1 MTEMKSIKA
10 KHSQRGAALIIVV
23 AGLLAILAMAGLA
36 LDGGHLFL
44 NKTRLQNM
52 VDSAAL
58 AGAKS
63 LQQNAGNTSA
73 ATAAARNMFRQN
85 LNAPGHAEIDESFDE
100 QELKVEF
107 SETVRVFNPGAEGPY
122 IRVTAADVSMSA
134 WLIRV
139 LGFED
144 KAVTATAVAGPS
156 VAITQKNCNVIPVMV
171 CGDPLLDPK
180 TADSFWGYQKG
191 TAEVLKSNSS
201 QGGSWEGVSG
211 PGNFHLLDAG
221 SGAKAVQLG
230 LAGNYAD
237 CLSASEMVDTQPG
250 NEVGPVAFGIN
261 TRFGIYQGGQ
271 ISRDRFPPDV
281 ITTGQSVKLSSRIDP
296 ELGRER
302 VTVNGQV
309 VTADNFGLLY
319 SYEDYKADV
328 NAESFTNLPVDQGGD
343 AQFDRR
349 KVVVPVGNCQGV
361 DKPGAAPVEVLG
373 LACFFLLDKVVLSGN
388 NADARVYGEFIEDCA
403 VNGMPGVT
411 PGTADTFRIQLY
423 DDPDARS
430 S

>member
-1 MTEMKSIKA
+1 MRSIRTER
-10 KHSQRGAALIIVV
+10 SQRGAALIIVV
-23 AGLLAILAMAGLA
+23 AGMLAILAMAGLA

-44 NKTRLQNM
+44 NMTRLQNM

-73 ATAAARNMFRQN
+73 ATAAVRNMFRQN
-85 LNAPGHAEIDESFDE
+85 LNAPGHAEIDETFDE
-100 QELKVEF
+100 QQLKIEF
-107 SETVRVFNPGAEGPY
+107 SETVRVFNPGSDGPY
-122 IRVTAADVSMSA
+122 VRVTAADVSMSA

-139 LGFED
+139 LGFQD
-144 KAVTATAVAGPS
+144 KTVTATAVAGPS
-156 VAITQKNCNVIPVMV
+156 VGITEENCNVIPVMV
-171 CGDPLLDPK
+171 CGDPLQDPK
-180 TADSFWGYQKG
+180 TADTFWGYQKG
-191 TAEVLKSNSS
+191 TAEVLKANAAKS
-201 QGGSWEGVSG
+201 GSWTGSSG
-211 PGNFHLLDAG
+211 PGNFQLLDAG

-230 LAGNYAD
+230 LAGDYST
-237 CLSASEMVDTQPG
+237 CLAASEIVDTQPG

-261 TRFGIYQGGQ
+261 TRFGLYQGGQ
-271 ISRDRFPPDV
+271 VNPQDFPPDV
-281 ITTGQSVKLSSRIDP
+281 ITKGQPVKLSSRLDQ

-302 VTVNGQV
+302 VTVDGQV

-319 SYEDYKADV
+319 SYDDYQSDV
-328 NAESFTNLPVDQGGD
+328 NAGLFTERPIDQGGD
-343 AQFDRR
+343 AQYDRR
-349 KVVVPVGNCQGV
+349 KVVVPVGNCQTV

-373 LACFFLLDKVVLSGN
+373 LACFFLLDKVSLSGN
-388 NADARVYGEFIEDCA
+388 DSEARIYGEFIEDCA

-411 PGTADTFRIQLY
+411 PGPADTFRIQLY